1 MSLTL
6 SEQEINAIK
15 TIFHQFDKN
24 NNGYIEKKELQSL
37 SIALN
42 NPLSPAE
49 LSDFFK
55 AIDKDNSSQ
64 IAWDEFI
71 KYWSLK

>member
-1 MSLTL
+1 MSLTF

-15 TIFHQFDKN
+15 TIFHQFDRN
-24 NNGYIEKKELQSL
+24 NNGYIERKELHSL

-64 IAWDEFI
+64 ITWQEFI
-71 KYWSLK
+71 QYWILK

>member
-1 MSLTL
+1 MSLTF

-15 TIFHQFDKN
+15 TIFNQFDKN
-24 NNGYIEKKELQSL
+24 KNGYIEKKELQTL

-42 NPLSPAE
+42 DTLSPAE
-49 LSDFFK
+49 LSDFFR

-64 IAWDEFI
+64 IAWEEFI

>member
-1 MSLTL
+1 MSLTF

-15 TIFHQFDKN
+15 TIFHQFDRN
-24 NNGYIEKKELQSL
+24 NNGYIEKKELHSL

-64 IAWDEFI
+64 ITWQEFI
-71 KYWSLK
+71 QYWTLK

>member
-1 MSLTL
+1 MSLTF

-15 TIFHQFDKN
+15 TIFHQFDRN
-24 NNGYIEKKELQSL
+24 NNGYIERKELHSL

-64 IAWDEFI
+64 ITWQEFI
-71 KYWSLK
+71 QYWALK